1 MGQVQKTGRWEIYE
15 YSYEG
20 SGRRRENLPGTESPD
35 LPKPPIGHHCRS
47 GPPRSL
53 LPQQYMNLLS
63 IHHATLNH
71 KYTPPTSH
79 LNKLSKR
86 TITSPIMA
94 SHLRGSCTC
103 GRNNYAVIIPSEAT
117 ARQEFEI
124 FFDDHT
130 ENAYLRVPISRYQS
144 FTTAFYPDETH
155 SSIRRTFTPQHA
167 RKSFGIFSNLSL
179 SPTIIE

>member
-1 MGQVQKTGRWEIYE
+1 
-15 YSYEG
+15 
-20 SGRRRENLPGTESPD
+20 
-35 LPKPPIGHHCRS
+35 
-47 GPPRSL
+47 
-53 LPQQYMNLLS
+53 
-63 IHHATLNH
+63 
-71 KYTPPTSH
+71 
-79 LNKLSKR
+79 
-86 TITSPIMA
+86 MA

-179 SPTIIE
+179 SPTIIELSPAN